1 MSGPQ
6 RLFLLG
12 PTATGKT
19 EVAIAL
25 AGLLDADVFSLDSML
40 VYRGMDV
47 GTAKPS
53 PAQRAAVPH
62 FLLDLV
68 EPAESFSASRW
79 VEAAR
84 AAEAEA
90 AARGRRALYVG
101 GTALYLKALLHGL
114 PEGLEVPAA
123 VRQALEQEWREPEG
137 PARLRAELER
147 VDPAAAAKIHERDAQ
162 RTLRALGHARAFG
175 QPWSAALAPWPAHK
189 ALGAPAVALSWPRAG
204 LHARINERF
213 ERMMREGF
221 LEEVRRLRENPG
233 FGPTARRAIGYRHLL
248 AHLERG
254 QPLAQAVG
262 QAQRD
267 TRVLV
272 RRQETWLRSF
282 PDLRWIEAGAGA
294 TAEELAAQAARA
306 LSPPD

>member
-6 RLFLLG
+6 RFFLLG
-12 PTATGKT
+12 PTAAGKT
-19 EVAIAL
+19 EVALAL
-25 AGLLDADVFSLDSML
+25 ARRLQADIYSLDSML

-53 PAQRAAVPH
+53 SEQRAAVPH

-68 EPAESFSASRW
+68 EPSEAFSASRW

-84 AAEAEA
+84 AAEAGA
-90 AARGRRALYVG
+90 SGRRALYVG
-101 GTALYLKALLHGL
+101 GTSLYLKSLLHGL
-114 PEGLEVPAA
+114 PEGREVPAA
-123 VRQALEQEWREPEG
+123 IRDALQLEWLEEG
-137 PARLRAELER
+137 GPQLLRAELER
-147 VDPAAAAKIHERDAQ
+147 VDPVAAARIHVRDAQ

-175 QPWSAALAPWPAHK
+175 QPWSSALAPWPAQG
-189 ALGAPAVALSWPRAG
+189 ALGVPAVALRWPRAS
-204 LHARINERF
+204 LHARITERF
-213 ERMMREGF
+213 LQMMKDGL
-221 LEEVRRLRENPG
+221 LEEVSRLKANPG

-248 AHLERG
+248 SHLEQG
-254 QPLAQAVG
+254 QPLAQAIG

-282 PDLRWIEAGAGA
+282 PDLQWIEAGDGCAP
-294 TAEELAAQAARA
+294 EELAERAARA
-306 LSPPD
+306 LSPEG

>member
-6 RLFLLG
+6 RFFLLG

-19 EVAIAL
+19 EVAIELAAL
-25 AGLLDADVFSLDSML
+25 LQAEIFSLDSML

-62 FLLDLV
+62 RLMDLV
-68 EPAESFSASRW
+68 EPTESFSASRW
-79 VEAAR
+79 VEVAR

-114 PEGLEVPAA
+114 PESLEVPAEL
-123 VRQALEQEWREPEG
+123 REALQQEWNEPEG

-147 VDPAAAAKIHERDAQ
+147 VDPAAAAKIHLHDAQ

-175 QPWSAALAPWPAHK
+175 QPWSAALAPWPEHK
-189 ALGAPAVALSWPRAG
+189 ALREPAVALSWPRAG
-204 LHARINERF
+204 LHARINQRF
-213 ERMMREGF
+213 ERMMQEGF
-221 LEEVRRLRENPG
+221 LEEVRRLREHPG

-254 QPLAQAVG
+254 LSLAQAIG

-282 PDLRWIEAGAGA
+282 PDLQWVEADAGGSA
-294 TAEELAAQAARA
+294 AELAAQAARA
-306 LSPPD
+306 LSPPS